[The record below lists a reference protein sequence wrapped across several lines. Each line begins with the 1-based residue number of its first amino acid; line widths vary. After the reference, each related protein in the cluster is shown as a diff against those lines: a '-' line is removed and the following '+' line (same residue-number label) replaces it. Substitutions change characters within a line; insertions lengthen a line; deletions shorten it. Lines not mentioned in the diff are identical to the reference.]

1 MSGASA
7 ASGLLAGPG
16 CLIIVL
22 TVLHWAQTRW
32 YSFHF
37 LVQQLVGALVR
48 LRISLNLALPLLP
61 GAEIPELPCSWDGTC
76 TKISGDGAQNDMDQ
90 HGTAAHA
97 TGEKRR
103 PTAVQI
109 AVE

>member
-1 MSGASA
+1 MHLQA
-7 ASGLLAGPG
+7 
-16 CLIIVL
+16 
-22 TVLHWAQTRW
+22 RW

-61 GAEIPELPCSWDGTC
+61 GADIPHPASMGVTHGSGKALGAKGQSMAAKEQDGE
-76 TKISGDGAQNDMDQ
+76 APQMV
-90 HGTAAHA
+90 
-97 TGEKRR
+97 R
-103 PTAVQI
+103 I